1 MTVQTTSFL
10 EQYRSR
16 ILTDA
21 ASGAAGAPRYAAAGA
36 VETAQRLDRLF
47 DELVTAVDGHDL
59 TSIVVFARG
68 LARARH
74 ASGYDLSE
82 VQVAINA
89 LEESVWRR
97 VFADAPAELVGAA
110 LREVSTVLGAAKD
123 ALAREYVVLASST
136 HAPALDVSALFT
148 GAAS

>member
-1 MTVQTTSFL
+1 MQTTRFL
-10 EQYRSR
+10 EQQRGR
-16 ILTDA
+16 ILGDA
-21 ASGAAGAPRYAAAGA
+21 AAGAAGAPRYAAAGA
-36 VETAQRLDRLF
+36 VETTQRLERLF

-59 TSIVVFARG
+59 AAIVAYARG
-68 LARARH
+68 LAHARY
-74 ASGYDLSE
+74 AAGYDLSE

-97 VFADAPAELVGAA
+97 VFADAPPDLVGAA

-123 ALAREYVVLASST
+123 ALAREYVTLASST

>member
-1 MTVQTTSFL
+1 MPTTTFL
-10 EQYRSR
+10 ELHRSR
-16 ILTDA
+16 ILSDA
-21 ASGAAGAPRYAAAGA
+21 ASGAANAPRYAAAGA
-36 VETAQRLDRLF
+36 IETAQRLDALF

-59 TSIVVFARG
+59 TSIVAYAHS

-74 ASGYDLSE
+74 SGGYDLSE

-97 VFADAPAELVGAA
+97 VFADAPPELVGSA

-136 HAPALDVSALFT
+136 HTPSLDVGALFT

>member
-1 MTVQTTSFL
+1 MQTTRFL
-10 EQYRSR
+10 EQHRGR
-16 ILTDA
+16 ILADA
-21 ASGAAGAPRYAAAGA
+21 ATGAAGAPRYAAAGG
-36 VETAQRLDRLF
+36 VETAQRLDVLF

-59 TSIVVFARG
+59 TSIVAYARR

-74 ASGYDLSE
+74 AAGYDLSE

-89 LEESVWRR
+89 LEESVWKR
-97 VFADAPAELVGAA
+97 VFADAPADLVGRS

-123 ALAREYVVLASST
+123 ALAREYVALASST

>member
-1 MTVQTTSFL
+1 MHTTTFL
-10 EQYRSR
+10 EQHRSR
-16 ILTDA
+16 ILADA
-21 ASGAAGAPRYAAAGA
+21 ASGAAGAPRYAAAG
-36 VETAQRLDRLF
+36 VVDTTQRLDRLF

-59 TSIVVFARG
+59 ASIVGYARG

-74 ASGYDLSE
+74 ATGYDLSE

-97 VFADAPAELVGAA
+97 IFADAPRDLVGPA
-110 LREVSTVLGAAKD
+110 LREVSTILGAAKD
-123 ALAREYVVLASST
+123 ALAREYVTLASST

-148 GAAS
+148 GVAS